1 MVRKQFYLEGDQVK
15 ALKRKAGDI
24 GVSEAEV
31 IRRALDAALGRGS
44 ASTGL
49 ARSALE
55 AFFANTENILSQ
67 QQEAPTRANNLT
79 TETPP

>member
-1 MVRKQFYLEGDQVK
+1 MVRKQFYLEEDQNL
-15 ALKRKAGDI
+15 ALKRRAGELA
-24 GVSEAEV
+24 VSEAEV

-67 QQEAPTRANNLT
+67 QQEAPTYRMGRTAALS
-79 TETPP
+79 